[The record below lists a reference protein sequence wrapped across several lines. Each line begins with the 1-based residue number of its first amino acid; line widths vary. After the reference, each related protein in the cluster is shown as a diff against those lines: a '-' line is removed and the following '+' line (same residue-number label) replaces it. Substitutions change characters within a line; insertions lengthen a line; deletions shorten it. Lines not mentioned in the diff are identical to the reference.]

1 MPEVFSGFIIG
12 FGLALVTAP
21 LAAVTIVRMAAHSPA
36 FRRLAP
42 PGTNLLALSV
52 VLHLFGFLV
61 FTAVGM
67 VLGMILLAFED
78 RRSGGG
84 LGSPNAAFTVLILAI
99 TAIAVL
105 PLALAW
111 PRARRPLLAGG
122 LLFAGLFGWLMPYI
136 AGWAP
141 HSG

>member
-1 MPEVFSGFIIG
+1 MPEVFSGFIVG
-12 FGLALVTAP
+12 FGLALVAAP
-21 LAAVTIVRMAAHSPA
+21 LSAVAIVRMAAYSA
-36 FRRLAP
+36 AYRRIAP

-52 VLHLFGFLV
+52 VLHAFGFLV

-67 VLGMILLAFED
+67 VLGMILLALED
-78 RRSGGG
+78 RRSGAG
-84 LGSPNAAFTVLILAI
+84 LGSPNGAFTLLVLAI

-105 PLALAW
+105 PLALVW

-122 LLFAGLFGWLMPYI
+122 LLFAGLFGWLMPYM